1 MKLSKHQKKIV
12 DAIINGTVYDIP
24 SYLKTFQKWHLC
36 KYNLTRPTEKF
47 KQEEGGKQYKV
58 IVDREKAY
66 IKSTIPMNMGIMG
79 TYNFENEFLKKA
91 EDIPDDAWEYREA
104 ELIRDIK
111 PIEIEYCGKTFS
123 FDFMETGVNIA
134 DNFDDVIEF
143 MSLWAYLRQ
152 ESLVLEVPK
161 DVTADDIG
169 ILFELKYKK
178 PKKSNPVIIHRDKN
192 PETPLK
198 PVEHILL
205 SMKEFYPHPPTFKL
219 SSYMD
224 EEWTLNNEH
233 KKTCEEYISRK
244 ILPTEKLRIFAK
256 QLYTTSDE
264 WQYRIPLIISVIAL
278 IVSFL
283 PIVQSLMPSNQPD
296 YLSEI
301 NQQVEK
307 IETLIETDVSDDSE
321 LDIIQKKLTEIL
333 KTLTEIN
340 FSEKNEETTEKAE

>member
-104 ELIRDIK
+104 ELIRDIQ
-111 PIEIEYCGKTFS
+111 PIEVDYFGKTFT

-134 DNFDDVIEF
+134 DDFDDVIEF

-161 DVTADDIG
+161 DVTSDDIG

-178 PKKSNPVIIHRDKN
+178 SEKSNPIIIHKDKN
-192 PETPLK
+192 PESPLK
-198 PVEHILL
+198 PVEYILL

-224 EEWTLNNEH
+224 EEWILNNEY
-233 KKTCEEYISRK
+233 KKTCEEYIGRK

-283 PIVQSLMPSNQPD
+283 PIVQTLMPSNQPD
-296 YLSEI
+296 YLSQI

-321 LDIIQKKLTEIL
+321 LDIIQKRLTEIL

-340 FSEKNEETTEKAE
+340 SSEKNEETTEKTE